1 MAEKAKHV
9 EKKSR
14 IREFIEKDYRYE
26 NLLLAVLSIFSLEL
40 GVLLLTK
47 VLTIPED
54 AFLIGGAVPTKVF
67 SWILV
72 ALGAVSLVLSVS
84 SFYAPSFAEVKHVT
98 GLKRSEFFGNV
109 LKVLLFS
116 IVLAFFFFLCDL
128 LIKGVIDLLGPV
140 VNGWLGK

>member
-1 MAEKAKHV
+1 MAEKAQHV

-84 SFYAPSFAEVKHVT
+84 SFYAPSFAEVKHIT

>member
-1 MAEKAKHV
+1 MAEKAKQL

-14 IREFIEKDYRYE
+14 IREFIEKDYKYE
-26 NLLLAVLSIFSLEL
+26 NLLLAVLSIFALEL
-40 GVLLLTK
+40 GVLLLAGF
-47 VLTIPED
+47 LEIPD
-54 AFLIGGAVPTKVF
+54 TAFLIGGAVASKAF

-84 SFYAPSFAEVKHVT
+84 SFYAPSFAEVKHIT

-116 IVLAFFFFLCDL
+116 IVLAFFFILCEL
-128 LIKGVIDLLGPV
+128 VIESLITWLSPI

>member
-1 MAEKAKHV
+1 MAEKAKQL

-14 IREFIEKDYRYE
+14 IREFIEKDYKYE
-26 NLLLAVLSIFSLEL
+26 NLLLAVLSIFALEL
-40 GVLLLTK
+40 GVLLLAGF
-47 VLTIPED
+47 LEIPD
-54 AFLIGGAVPTKVF
+54 TAFLIGGAVASKVF

-116 IVLAFFFFLCDL
+116 IVLAFFFILCEL
-128 LIKGVIDLLGPV
+128 VIESLITWLGPV

>member
-84 SFYAPSFAEVKHVT
+84 SFYAPSFAEVKHIT